1 MATFTIHTKDK
12 NQSKILKAFLKAV
25 GFDFQVDANTSSELS
40 ELLLK
45 GQKEFEEG
53 KTTSVKR
60 EELKKL
66 LDL

>member
-25 GFDFQVDANTSSELS
+25 GFDFQVDANKSSELS

>member
-60 EELKKL
+60 EDLKKL
-66 LDL
+66 LNL

>member
-25 GFDFQVDANTSSELS
+25 GFDFQVDTNSSSGLS
-40 ELLLK
+40 EILLK

-60 EELKKL
+60 EDLKKF
-66 LDL
+66 LDI